1 MAEYNLHVEFKHKDS
16 LVEFSMHSALI
27 PFLIKYTSFSLLCRH
42 CFTAVSV
49 SVSVCVSV
57 SVRSHSKAPPARFF
71 LGVHQNMIQLYRDH
85 FPLKTL
91 TFRVKIK
98 PVEVIM

>member
-42 CFTAVSV
+42 IVLLRLASASAFALALASGLTL
-49 SVSVCVSV
+49 
-57 SVRSHSKAPPARFF
+57 RHPLLDFF
-71 LGVHQNMIQLYRDH
+71 FGVHQNMIQLYRDH
-85 FPLKTL
+85 F
-91 TFRVKIK
+91 
-98 PVEVIM
+98 